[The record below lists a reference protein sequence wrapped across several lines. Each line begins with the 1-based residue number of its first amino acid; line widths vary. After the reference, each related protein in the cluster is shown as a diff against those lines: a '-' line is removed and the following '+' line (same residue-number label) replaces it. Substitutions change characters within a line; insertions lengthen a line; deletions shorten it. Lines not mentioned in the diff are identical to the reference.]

1 MRDRTMASLLC
12 AGLVLCA
19 ACPRAPARA
28 HDGPFE
34 RRVVLEVD
42 APSDVALTDLNGDGH
57 VDAVV
62 AASRLHVL
70 LGDGTGE
77 LREGGTVDAGANP
90 AGLSFGD
97 VNGDGVPDL
106 AVANHETHQ
115 VTVLLGDGAGGLEPA
130 PGSPITVAL
139 EPHPHAVVLAD
150 LDGDGRLDLLVDDRR
165 GEAVLVLRGAG
176 DGRFEQ
182 PGTAIPVGGDPYR
195 GMVAA
200 DIDGDGALDLLTP
213 NPRDVGVRLAS
224 GRGAAPAGG
233 GGRQLALDEAPA
245 AGGDRPLAFDEAP
258 PVPAP
263 GPFSLGVADL
273 TGDGALDLVVA
284 SENDGFVRLFAGDGA
299 GGFGPAED
307 SVAIAPSEG
316 LAVATGDVN
325 GDGVAD
331 AVVTSYTSPT
341 VAIMLGG
348 ETIRRATVE
357 ATVNPWGLDLADM
370 NGDGID
376 DPVIADQ
383 GAGRVYQF
391 LSR

>member
-1 MRDRTMASLLC
+1 
-12 AGLVLCA
+12 
-19 ACPRAPARA
+19 
-28 HDGPFE
+28 
-34 RRVVLEVD
+34 
-42 APSDVALTDLNGDGH
+42 
-57 VDAVV
+57 
-62 AASRLHVL
+62 
-70 LGDGTGE
+70 
-77 LREGGTVDAGANP
+77 
-90 AGLSFGD
+90 
-97 VNGDGVPDL
+97 
-106 AVANHETHQ
+106 
-115 VTVLLGDGAGGLEPA
+115 
-130 PGSPITVAL
+130 
-139 EPHPHAVVLAD
+139 
-150 LDGDGRLDLLVDDRR
+150 
-165 GEAVLVLRGAG
+165 
-176 DGRFEQ
+176 
-182 PGTAIPVGGDPYR
+182 
-195 GMVAA
+195 
-200 DIDGDGALDLLTP
+200 
-213 NPRDVGVRLAS
+213 VGVRLAS

-357 ATVNPWGLDLADM
+357 ATVNPWGLHLADM

-376 DPVIADQ
+376 DPVIAVQ
-383 GAGRVYQF
+383 GAGRVYLF
-391 LSR
+391 LSP